1 MITIDVK
8 NEEEIYKL
16 TKEVENKQEE
26 QLNKE
31 YTINDFALIRTSNFL
46 PEDHIIKPIC
56 DIPFVTNINNVAHS
70 AIFKILKERDN
81 INVYDE
87 NEYEKF
93 KELVNKYSP
102 LSSQYRSTIHFT
114 INGLVTS
121 HGQGYFDDQ
130 DFIIIDKLN
139 KHLGIDNIRCIR
151 MEDTFISGNFNI
163 SNESIIL
170 INKEKY
176 EKLKQKNYWLNK
188 YNVVLY
194 EGNEK
199 LAVEKVLLEM
209 GITPEKIE
217 AHSSKYSERTNSY
230 ESYLDDISK
239 KYNIE
244 REPHFYSKE
253 YQEDDEKNILLWQ
266 IYDRY
271 FYNLLFE
278 YFNVD
283 ADNSKNMIMYLTSN
297 ENRTKQEEAFEKF
310 ILSVGIDKYCDF
322 VLKYNKN
329 IVNLINQGLFPTNNE
344 ILDMND
350 IIIGKRNKVL

>member
-8 NEEEIYKL
+8 SEEEIYKL
-16 TKEVENKQEE
+16 TKEVEKKQEE

-81 INVYDE
+81 INVYNE

-151 MEDTFISGNFNI
+151 MEDTFINGNFNI

-266 IYDRY
+266 IYDRH

-283 ADNSKNMIMYLTSN
+283 GDTSKNMIMYLTSN
-297 ENRTKQEEAFEKF
+297 ENRSKQEEVFEKF
-310 ILSVGIDKYCDF
+310 ILNVGIDKYCDF
-322 VLKYNKN
+322 VSKYNKN